1 MQCAEEKDADLD
13 GEESDS
19 AWDSIWWYVHGSS
32 VVFPWCFNHGHVEHT
47 KAHQAPGGASLEVSA
62 LGSAVCH
69 QPHNQCVLFIGVLFL
84 GLVQEQEAQEEE
96 E

>member
-1 MQCAEEKDADLD
+1 M
-13 GEESDS
+13 
-19 AWDSIWWYVHGSS
+19 HGSS

-96 E
+96 EE